1 MPSLDD
7 NQDLDPSTDPNL
19 DDVQAQP
26 EAKPTAD
33 APAAEANSSPATGEE
48 DKSLLDVVRDVVDKS
63 REKPQSASPAEG
75 EEDGGQGDGKPKKQD
90 DENYEDVPFHKHPR
104 FQHLLRKSKT
114 FEQDA
119 IRYQNVQSFLDQNGL
134 SSEEASDA
142 LVTASLAKTNPAE
155 CWRLIKPWVQNLLI
169 AAGEVL
175 PDDLQKRVQAG
186 ELSQE
191 AALEVSRSNAAVQS
205 MRAAQ
210 SFREQQ
216 GERAQQREAASAVT
230 GAAQSWEAERRAR
243 DPNFDAKVEPLM
255 KEVAW
260 LQAKEGKPSTPDG
273 VKDQLQRAYKAVNAG
288 FVAPKPAPVPAA
300 RPAVKPVTG
309 GAVAGKTQPA
319 NMTTLEI
326 VRAGR
331 RAG

>member
-1 MPSLDD
+1 MPLDAND
-7 NQDLDPSTDPNL
+7 QDLDPSTDPNL
-19 DDVQAQP
+19 DDQQVLP
-26 EAKPTAD
+26 EAQA
-33 APAAEANSSPATGEE
+33 AAEPAEGANSSPATGEE
-48 DKSLLDVVRDVVDKS
+48 DKSMLDVVRDVVDKS
-63 REKPQSASPAEG
+63 KAKSEPASPAEG
-75 EEDGGQGDGKPKKQD
+75 EDDGDQGDKQTKKQD

-119 IRYQNVQSFLDQNGL
+119 IRYQNVQNFLDQNGL

-155 CWRLIKPWVQNLLI
+155 CWRQIKPWVQNLLI

-175 PDDLQKRVQAG
+175 PDDLQKRVEAG
-186 ELSQE
+186 EMTAA

-216 GERAQQREAASAVT
+216 NERSQQREAASAVT

-260 LQAKEGKPSTPDG
+260 LQAKEGKPSTPEG
-273 VKDQLQRAYKAVNAG
+273 VKEQLQKAYKAVNAA
-288 FVAPKPAPVPAA
+288 FVAPKPAPAPAA

-309 GAVAGKTQPA
+309 GAVAGKAQPA
-319 NMTTLEI
+319 TMSTLDI
-326 VRAGR
+326 VRANR
-331 RAG
+331 RGAA